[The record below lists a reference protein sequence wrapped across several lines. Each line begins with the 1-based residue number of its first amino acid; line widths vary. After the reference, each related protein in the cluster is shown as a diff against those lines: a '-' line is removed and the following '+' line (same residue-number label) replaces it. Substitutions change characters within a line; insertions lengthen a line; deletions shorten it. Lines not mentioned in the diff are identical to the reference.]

1 MEVAA
6 GGDKKAPRRSQA
18 KVMKQ
23 QIRTA
28 IYFYLQNQL
37 TQFQSHIFLLARMR
51 AMLLIVLCK

>member
-6 GGDKKAPRRSQA
+6 GGDKKAPKKSQA

-28 IYFYLQNQL
+28 IYFYLQNKF
-37 TQFQSHIFLLARMR
+37 TQFLYHVFFLARMR
-51 AMLLIVLCK
+51 VM

>member
-37 TQFQSHIFLLARMR
+37 CQFLGHIFLLARMR
-51 AMLLIVLCK
+51 AILLIILCE